1 MLNKTCKLII
11 KDEVNVQFKDIAPK
25 TRSAMIKKVTM
36 YDPTARYTPA
46 GRLGRWDGSVPFMQV
61 GGATHFHLLDKL
73 LPILE
78 TEGYHVDV
86 EDQRP
91 AWDFEFDAID
101 ETFFE
106 SIEFRPGHHMEGKSI
121 TLRPHQVDCVN
132 AFLANRHGLAVA
144 ATGAGKSLICAAL
157 CTKAEKYGRTITI
170 VPSQDLVTQT
180 EEDYKLVGLDAGVL
194 YGGRKE
200 FNKQH
205 TICTWQS
212 LHSLWKKTK
221 AGDIK
226 LDATDMHQF
235 LDGVACVIV
244 DEAHTA
250 KGEALKAVL
259 GGVMAHIPLRWGMTG
274 TIPKDEI
281 AAMHMAVTIGHVIY
295 NVDAATLQDKGIL
308 SSCHVN
314 VIQLASK
321 EVFEGYPEELKWLTS
336 DPRRME
342 YIANLVNAISQTGN
356 TLILVD
362 RISAGNAIIE
372 ALGLEKE
379 RFVSG
384 STAKKKR
391 KAEYDSVA
399 WQDNGIWI
407 ATYGVAAVGLNIP
420 RIYNMVLIE
429 PGKSF
434 IRTIQSIGRGLRV
447 AKDKDHVNIW
457 DIAGTNKYTARHVRE
472 RIKFYQE
479 AKYPFDRMKITDW
492 ESNDSGL

>member
-1 MLNKTCKLII
+1 
-11 KDEVNVQFKDIAPK
+11 
-25 TRSAMIKKVTM
+25 M

-46 GRLGRWDGSVPFMQV
+46 GRLGHWDGSVPFMQV

-73 LPILE
+73 LPVLE
-78 TEGYHVDV
+78 QEGYQVDV
-86 EDQRP
+86 QDLRP
-91 AWDFEFDAID
+91 VWNFEFDAID
-101 ETFFE
+101 ETFFQN
-106 SIEFRPGHHMEGKSI
+106 IEFKAGHHMEGKSI
-121 TLRPHQVDCVN
+121 TLRQHQVECTN

-180 EEDYKLVGLDAGVL
+180 EEDYILVGLDAGVL

-200 FNKQH
+200 FNKTH

-221 AGDIK
+221 KNDIK
-226 LDATDMHQF
+226 LSEMDIHQF

-259 GGVMAHIPLRWGMTG
+259 GGVMGHIPLRWGMTG

-281 AAMHMAVTIGHVIY
+281 AAQHMAVSIGNIIY
-295 NVDAATLQDKGIL
+295 DIGASELQDKGIL
-308 SSCHVN
+308 SSCHIN
-314 VIQLASK
+314 VLQLASK
-321 EVFEGYPEELKWLTS
+321 ATFADYPEELKWLTT
-336 DPRRME
+336 DKTRMT
-342 YIANLVNAISQTGN
+342 YIAKLVEQISSTGN

-362 RISAGNAIIE
+362 RIAAGNAIVE
-372 ALGLEKE
+372 ALGLDPA
-379 RFVSG
+379 RFISG

-447 AKDKDHVNIW
+447 AKDKNHVQIW

-472 RIKFYQE
+472 RLKFYQD
-479 AKYPFDRMKITDW
+479 ANYPFERMKITDW
-492 ESNDSGL
+492 ESPDSGL